1 MKNWLRIAAGAM
13 MTVALSVNAQSV
25 DQRKMLRETIET
37 GEIGTLANK
46 FQKQFEADEAK
57 VREYLLANP
66 TVEREEVKN
75 GKVHYLARIDASGSP
90 VYRVTRGGIETQKK
104 GVGPV
109 DKD

>member
-1 MKNWLRIAAGAM
+1 M
-13 MTVALSVNAQSV
+13 
-25 DQRKMLRETIET
+25 
-37 GEIGTLANK
+37 
-46 FQKQFEADEAK
+46 
-57 VREYLLANP
+57 REYLLANP